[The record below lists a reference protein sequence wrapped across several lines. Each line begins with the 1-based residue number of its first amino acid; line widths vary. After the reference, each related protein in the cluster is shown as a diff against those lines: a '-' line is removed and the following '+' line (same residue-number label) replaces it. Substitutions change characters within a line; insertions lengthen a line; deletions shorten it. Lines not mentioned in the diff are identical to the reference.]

1 MFQESA
7 ATQNKAESLEN
18 KLKLV
23 QPEQATVNAAIETS
37 TSSTSETDN
46 FHVGCATIPVSTI
59 PKSGVKPGLG
69 ADPTK
74 PKAKKK
80 KEIRKEKALAKLLAA
95 GKTPDQIQKKNKND
109 PKTLEEL
116 TSVGFPPHA
125 KHKFEI
131 RYDFT

>member
-46 FHVGCATIPVSTI
+46 NPIPVSTI

-69 ADPTK
+69 ADPSK

-95 GKTPDQIQKKNKND
+95 GKTPDQVQKKNKND